1 MIRLFLV
8 IAIAL
13 VYTGYHF
20 STQQE
25 SEAALPGSEHV
36 IVLKQPSAADAR
48 IQQAFDQHENGVQ
61 VQSRGLVA
69 KVLPDD
75 EQGARHQRFILKLN
89 NDMTLLVAHNID
101 LAPRISG
108 LKVGD
113 EVDFYGVY
121 EWGHKGGVI
130 HWTHHDPQGRHTGG
144 WLRHN
149 ERVYQ

>member
-1 MIRLFLV
+1 MMRLLLI

-13 VYTGYHF
+13 FYTVYHF
-20 STQQE
+20 SQQGT
-25 SEAALPGSEHV
+25 AVTLPVGDHV
-36 IVLKQPSAADAR
+36 IALEQPSAADAR
-48 IQQAFDQHENGVQ
+48 IKQAFEQHEGGLQ

-75 EQGARHQRFILKLN
+75 EKGARHQRFILKLN

-101 LAPRISG
+101 LAPRIPDI
-108 LKVGD
+108 KMGD

-149 ERVYQ
+149 GRVYQ